1 MKRQNL
7 IASVA
12 VLVAL
17 LCLGAVSAYF
27 LLRPGASPGPDMA
40 RVPEA
45 SDSAAPDAASRAS
58 EPTPPVEAKPEPAA
72 PKPEEDSAEETAK
85 APAEP
90 KPEEKTADSPASQP
104 SAPDSADQPSFDVV
118 RIEPTGEGVIAGRA
132 VPGWKVIVESRGV
145 KLAEAAADGQ
155 GEWTIVLDR
164 PLAAGA
170 HTLSLKAT
178 SPDGRQEFSSKQTVS
193 ADVAAPRPIGTA
205 AGPVVTS
212 GAPPGDVAQA
222 STVQPTAVQPRA
234 DAVAMAPKPGVLAP
248 GTAPPPAATGVS
260 APQAAKP
267 QVAGPE
273 RAVTPSG
280 AAPLSQTASVEEERA
295 ASPSSLS
302 PQDKPGT
309 YTILPGDTLWDI
321 AQRYLGAGWRY
332 PAIFRDNRKIIRN
345 PNLIYPE
352 QTMTIPQPSSEPN

>member
-1 MKRQNL
+1 MKGQNL

-17 LCLGAVSAYF
+17 LFLGAVSAYV
-27 LLRPGASPGPDMA
+27 LLRPGSSPSPDMA
-40 RVPEA
+40 QAPE
-45 SDSAAPDAASRAS
+45 SSESAAPGAAP
-58 EPTPPVEAKPEPAA
+58 PTPPVSETEAKPEPAT
-72 PKPEEDSAEETAK
+72 PKSTEDSAAKTEE

-90 KPEEKTADSPASQP
+90 KPEEKKAEAPASQP

-118 RIEPTGEGVIAGRA
+118 RIEPTGEGVLAGRA
-132 VPGWKVIVESRGV
+132 APGWKVMIESRGV
-145 KLAEAAADGQ
+145 KLAEAAADDQ
-155 GEWTIVLDR
+155 GEWTIVLDK
-164 PLAAGA
+164 PLASGA

-193 ADVAAPRPIGTA
+193 ADVAAPRPVSTA
-205 AGPVVTS
+205 AAPDVTS
-212 GAPPGDVAQA
+212 GAQPGDVAP
-222 STVQPTAVQPRA
+222 TVRPTAGS
-234 DAVAMAPKPGVLAP
+234 VAMAPKPGVLPP

-267 QVAGPE
+267 PVVSSGQ
-273 RAVTPSG
+273 AVTPRG

-302 PQDKPGT
+302 PQTKPGS

-352 QTMTIPQPSSEPN
+352 QTMSIPEPSSEPN